1 VIDLDRLALLGRSG
15 NDTELIGQFLIV
27 LESGA
32 SSAGFGHQVKNT
44 FRDSRALRAA
54 ASLSIFSSATRNW
67 LRALAVGFDVTNV
80 TSHVLQSIDQKS
92 SPSF

>member
-15 NDTELIGQFLIV
+15 NDTELIG
-27 LESGA
+27 
-32 SSAGFGHQVKNT
+32 
-44 FRDSRALRAA
+44 AA